1 MHAIA
6 KILPESSRLRRVT
19 QEQAEIVL
27 ELVYLMTVA
36 DGRMEERELSA
47 YRTMI
52 EGLRGGPVSEGDF
65 VELLDRFA
73 GPAHPEDIAARV
85 KELAPGIDA
94 ENRELAFVLAI
105 GLALSDGDAHDDEN
119 ELVGVLFESLALDEK
134 RADALASEVRAAF
147 ASV

>member
-1 MHAIA
+1 MSAIA
-6 KILPESSRLRRVT
+6 KILPESPFVGLGS

-36 DGRMEERELSA
+36 DGRMEERELVA
-47 YRTMI
+47 FRAMVD
-52 EGLRGGPVSEGDF
+52 GLRGAVSEGDF
-65 VELLDRFA
+65 IELLDRFA
-73 GPAHPEDIAARV
+73 GPAHPEDIVARV
-85 KELAPGIDA
+85 KAIVPSLAA
-94 ENRELAFVLAI
+94 EHRELAFKLAI

-119 ELVGVLFESLALDEK
+119 DLVGVLFESLALDAK

>member
-1 MHAIA
+1 MSAIR
-6 KILPESSRLRRVT
+6 KILPESSLGS

-36 DGRMEERELSA
+36 DGRMEERELA
-47 YRTMI
+47 AFRTMVD
-52 EGLRGGPVSEGDF
+52 GVRGGPVSEGDF

-73 GPAHPEDIAARV
+73 GPAHPEDIVARV
-85 KELAPGIDA
+85 KQIVPSLAP
-94 ENRELAFVLAI
+94 EHRELAFKLAI

-119 ELVGVLFESLALDEK
+119 ELVGVLFESLALDAT